1 VLAVVGKSRSRTVA
15 HGAALAESGV
25 RPQEEK
31 GGEQQVAQFHLTP
44 NVIMRCASGKKK
56 IVIKMRQPMTEHIVN
71 HFMREIS

>member
-1 VLAVVGKSRSRTVA
+1 
-15 HGAALAESGV
+15 V
-25 RPQEEK
+25 RPQEEQ

-56 IVIKMRQPMTEHIVN
+56 IVIKMRQAMTEHMVN